1 MSWYEK
7 GEGTGKNL
15 LKAQKYYEL
24 VAKAHYE
31 DAVFA
36 LEKLRESRRKNL
48 LTESS
53 CTKQNWQSSSKYE
66 KIVKD
71 IMKCSNESKYIKICT
86 TFQLA
91 INMNNTDCD

>member
-1 MSWYEK
+1 MSY
-7 GEGTGKNL
+7 
-15 LKAQKYYEL
+15 A
-24 VAKAHYE
+24 AKANYE
-31 DAVFA
+31 NAVFA

-53 CTKQNWQSSSKYE
+53 CTKQNWHSSSKYE

-71 IMKCSNESKYIKICT
+71 IIKCSNESKSIEIST
-86 TFQLA
+86 TFQPA